1 MCDAEALPS
10 SGVNTTTIGGSASS
24 SNVVFIVIWKSIA
37 AGGGGSARVR
47 ANDGAGTEAGHVR
60 STSRVTSP
68 VPFGNQKQNW
78 RVRSLISSLRAA
90 QVPRRCWSEW
100 SARVEKAST
109 VEIDWPTAA
118 ALTLVRCRPRAP
130 IGDPTRPRRSTRR
143 VPERGSA
150 RMRSDRLRGLARSED
165 GQAAAVLFYGGS
177 PIST

>member
-90 QVPRRCWSEW
+90 QVPRRSWSEW
-100 SARVEKAST
+100 SARVEKALPWRST
-109 VEIDWPTAA
+109 S
-118 ALTLVRCRPRAP
+118 RP
-130 IGDPTRPRRSTRR
+130 PRRSPWFDAGRARPSGIRHAREGPDGGFPSVEARECAPTAC
-143 VPERGSA
+143 VGSQEVKT
-150 RMRSDRLRGLARSED
+150 GK
-165 GQAAAVLFYGGS
+165 AAAVLFYGGS